1 MPKSR
6 PSRKEVKGIIQS
18 LPGRHYLT
26 NHRHLEMEQKAD
38 ASNPL
43 YGLELDSSSCRSI
56 IYKEDLA
63 CVFFFRHFPN
73 IFVEI
78 FPSCLLPRIDSLSV
92 VKKRKRERERDRE
105 RRRRRSLEMAS
116 RSLLSG
122 DSSFKGLPTEKPRW
136 MPDEEAVK
144 CFGCLNPFGMFTRKH
159 HCRACGLIFC
169 SGCAQWE
176 RSLPRR
182 WGFQGPQRVCLKCFQ
197 NIDRH
202 YSSVCS
208 SQFYNVQEINKKRK
222 KKMGVLFQKDSNLI
236 SLSLSLK
243 IRFD

>member
-1 MPKSR
+1 MYSF
-6 PSRKEVKGIIQS
+6 SG
-18 LPGRHYLT
+18 
-26 NHRHLEMEQKAD
+26 
-38 ASNPL
+38 
-43 YGLELDSSSCRSI
+43 
-56 IYKEDLA
+56 
-63 CVFFFRHFPN
+63 
-73 IFVEI
+73 I
-78 FPSCLLPRIDSLSV
+78 FPTFLLKFFLLVFSLGSIPFQLS
-92 VKKRKRERERDRE
+92 KREREKERERE